1 MAKEKVTRPTEAELA
16 ILRVLWTRGAS
27 TVREVQDEIEPR
39 RGTGYTTT
47 LKLMQIML
55 EKGLVRRNATQRTHV
70 YEAAVS
76 RVKTQRQLIGQLL
89 NQVFEGS
96 SQQLVLQALAT
107 KKSTPAELAE
117 IRQLLDELDG
127 GKP

>member
-1 MAKEKVTRPTEAELA
+1 MAKINLARPTEAELA
-16 ILRVLWTRGAS
+16 ILRVLWNRGAS

-55 EKGLVRRNATQRTHV
+55 DKGLVRRNEDQRTHV

-127 GKP
+127 GSR